1 MRISP
6 YEDGPFEYDEDPFR
20 ENLQPPTDNDL
31 LQEIGERNLRVVR
44 SVAAGMKLSNVEVA
58 ITYDNQIEI
67 KEFTIRG
74 LLLPLSPEEKEE
86 ENKKREERIRKLLDQ
101 LKQG

>member
-1 MRISP
+1 MRVSP

-20 ENLQPPTDNDL
+20 EKIAPPTDDEAL
-31 LQEIGERNLRVVR
+31 REIGERNRHIIQQVTD
-44 SVAAGMKLSNVEVA
+44 AMHLSNVEVA
-58 ITYDNQIEI
+58 ITYDNRINV

-74 LLLPLSPEEKEE
+74 LLLPLSPGWEE
-86 ENKKREERIRKLLDQ
+86 EAKKRQEERLRKLLDQ

>member
-20 ENLQPPTDNDL
+20 EKLQPPTDSEL
-31 LQEIGERNLRVVR
+31 LQEIGERNLRIIR
-44 SVAAGMKLSNVEVA
+44 QVAAGMNLGNVEVTA
-58 ITYDNQIEI
+58 TYDNQVEI

-86 ENKKREERIRKLLDQ
+86 ERKKREERIRKLLNQ
-101 LKQG
+101 LSQG

>member
-20 ENLQPPTDNDL
+20 GGLPPLTTDETLQK
-31 LQEIGERNLRVVR
+31 IGEQNCRIVRQVATGMNL
-44 SVAAGMKLSNVEVA
+44 GNVEVA
-58 ITYDNQIEI
+58 VTYDNQIEI

-74 LLLPLSPEEKEE
+74 LLLPISPEEEE
-86 ENKKREERIRKLLDQ
+86 EAKKKREERFRKLLDQ
-101 LKQG
+101 LNQG

>member
-1 MRISP
+1 MRVSP

-20 ENLQPPTDNDL
+20 EKLQPPTDDEA
-31 LQEIGERNLRVVR
+31 LQEIGERNRHIIQQVTTAMNL
-44 SVAAGMKLSNVEVA
+44 GNVEVA
-58 ITYDNQIEI
+58 ITFNSRIDV

-74 LLLPLSPEEKEE
+74 LLLPLPPDWEE
-86 ENKKREERIRKLLDQ
+86 EVKKKREERIRKLFDK

>member
-20 ENLQPPTDNDL
+20 EKLQPPTDSEL
-31 LQEIGERNLRVVR
+31 LQEIGERNLNMIRQ
-44 SVAAGMKLSNVEVA
+44 VAAGMHLGNIEVA
-58 ITYDNQIEI
+58 VTYDNQIEI

-74 LLLPLSPEEKEE
+74 LLLPLSPEEREE
-86 ENKKREERIRKLLDQ
+86 EQKKREERIRKLLDQ

>member
-1 MRISP
+1 MRVSP

-20 ENLQPPTDNDL
+20 ERPQPPMDSEL
-31 LQEIGERNLRVVR
+31 LQEIGERNLRIIR
-44 SVAAGMKLSNVEVA
+44 QVAAGMNLGNVEVA
-58 ITYDNQIEI
+58 VTYDNRVEI

-74 LLLPLSPEEKEE
+74 LLLPLSPEEEE
-86 ENKKREERIRKLLDQ
+86 EERKKREERFRKLLDQ

>member
-20 ENLQPPTDNDL
+20 EKPQPPTDDEM
-31 LQEIGERNLRVVR
+31 LQEIEERNLHVIRQ
-44 SVAAGMKLSNVEVA
+44 VAAGMNLGNVEVTA
-58 ITYDNQIEI
+58 TFDNRVEI

-74 LLLPLSPEEKEE
+74 LLLPISPEEKEE
-86 ENKKREERIRKLLDQ
+86 AKKEEGGK
-101 LKQG
+101 GS